1 MLSVTQ
7 CAQKSHKLIR
17 PKLLSE
23 AQMNNRRPLVRLPAS
38 SSHFDT
44 RAIFCRSRFSFSLA
58 VAACRP
64 YSSPTILLPILLLLT
79 GGRGGRVRVGVG
91 GSSAGTRHTCG
102 ASFASAF
109 ALGAAATNKRNM
121 FRRSRAHTDPT
132 RSIVVN
138 ANTNN
143 NGGAE
148 SKDELPTKWDD
159 IHVTDL
165 SSHLNKCVPPLT
177 SSCHK
182 GSSGRVGVLGGSAR
196 YTGAP
201 YYAAMAA
208 LRTGADLAFVFCAK
222 EAEIPIKSYSPE
234 LMVASVYSAAEFDA
248 LVSKEQK
255 LRSEI
260 QEELVGDYAIAAE
273 KDENS
278 LAKVETKQ
286 EQLIQEMVSSVVETF
301 DRLHVLIVGPG
312 LGRCPLVLRAAAK
325 IIAEAKERKLPMVID
340 ADGLYLLTLKENA
353 GLLAGHHRCV
363 LTPNAIEVKRLT
375 QSMVSSEVKN
385 NLDNSGNAKT
395 EDTTA
400 KGAFGSDKSPPG
412 SPTPGRLQT
421 AWADSPEHKASSDMT
436 AFERSTE
443 GIVIVKKG
451 AMDVIFS
458 TTLEALHVSRRSMLC
473 KEEGG
478 LKRSGGIGDI
488 LSGCI
493 GTFVAW
499 NRILS
504 SSNKPP
510 AIMAEDDEDKSEES
524 THDNLLLG
532 VWTACCITRRAT
544 RYAFE
549 DKRRGMTA
557 PDVLHEISRTVDEMT
572 GSSIA
577 VENEEEV

>member
-1 MLSVTQ
+1 
-7 CAQKSHKLIR
+7 
-17 PKLLSE
+17 
-23 AQMNNRRPLVRLPAS
+23 
-38 SSHFDT
+38 
-44 RAIFCRSRFSFSLA
+44 
-58 VAACRP
+58 
-64 YSSPTILLPILLLLT
+64 
-79 GGRGGRVRVGVG
+79 
-91 GSSAGTRHTCG
+91 
-102 ASFASAF
+102 
-109 ALGAAATNKRNM
+109 
-121 FRRSRAHTDPT
+121 
-132 RSIVVN
+132 
-138 ANTNN
+138 
-143 NGGAE
+143 
-148 SKDELPTKWDD
+148 
-159 IHVTDL
+159 
-165 SSHLNKCVPPLT
+165 
-177 SSCHK
+177 
-182 GSSGRVGVLGGSAR
+182 VGVLGGSAR

-234 LMVASVYSAAEFDA
+234 LMVASVYNAAEFDA

-260 QEELVGDYAIAAE
+260 QEEMVGDYDTSAE

-278 LAKVETKQ
+278 LAKVEEKQ

-301 DRLHVLIVGPG
+301 DRLHVLIIGPG
-312 LGRCPLVLRAAAK
+312 LGRCPLVLKAAAK

-353 GLLAGHHRCV
+353 GLVAGYDRCV
-363 LTPNAIEVKRLT
+363 LTPNAIEVRRLT
-375 QSMVSSEVKN
+375 QAMVSSSEVK

-421 AWADSPEHKASSDMT
+421 AWAESPEHKASSDMT

-451 AMDVIFS
+451 PVDVIFS

-499 NRILS
+499 NRILPS
-504 SSNKPP
+504 RNKPP
-510 AIMAEDDEDKSEES
+510 AIMAEDDEDKTAKS

-549 DKRRGMTA
+549 EKRRGMTA

-572 GSSIA
+572 GSSIV

>member
-1 MLSVTQ
+1 
-7 CAQKSHKLIR
+7 
-17 PKLLSE
+17 
-23 AQMNNRRPLVRLPAS
+23 MNNRRPLVRLPAS
-38 SSHFDT
+38 SSRFDT

-64 YSSPTILLPILLLLT
+64 YSSPTILLPILLLIT
-79 GGRGGRVRVGVG
+79 GGRGRRFSGV
-91 GSSAGTRHTCG
+91 SSAGTRHTCG

-109 ALGAAATNKRNM
+109 ALGAAATNKSNM

-132 RSIVVN
+132 RSISTVVN
-138 ANTNN
+138 VNTNN
-143 NGGAE
+143 NGGA
-148 SKDELPTKWDD
+148 ELPTKWDD

-165 SSHLNKCVPPLT
+165 SSHLRKCVPPLT

-234 LMVASVYSAAEFDA
+234 LMVASVYNAAEFDA

-260 QEELVGDYAIAAE
+260 QEEMVGDYATSAE

-278 LAKVETKQ
+278 LAKVEEKQ

-340 ADGLYLLTLKENA
+340 ADGLYLLTLKENTGLVA
-353 GLLAGHHRCV
+353 GYDRCV

-375 QSMVSSEVKN
+375 QAMISSSEVKN
-385 NLDNSGNAKT
+385 LDKSGNAKT

-412 SPTPGRLQT
+412 SPTSGRLQT
-421 AWADSPEHKASSDMT
+421 AWADSPEHEASSDMT

-443 GIVIVKKG
+443 GIVICKKG
-451 AMDVIFS
+451 ELDVIFS
-458 TTLEALHVSRRSMLC
+458 TTVEVHVSRRSMLC

-504 SSNKPP
+504 SRNKPP
-510 AIMAEDDEDKSEES
+510 AIMAEDDEDKTAKS

-549 DKRRGMTA
+549 EKRRGMTA

>member
-7 CAQKSHKLIR
+7 CAHKSHKLIR

-58 VAACRP
+58 GAARRP
-64 YSSPTILLPILLLLT
+64 YSSPTILLPILLLIT
-79 GGRGGRVRVGVG
+79 GGKGGRVSGV
-91 GSSAGTRHTCG
+91 SSAGTRHTCG

-109 ALGAAATNKRNM
+109 ALGAAATNKNNM

-138 ANTNN
+138 VNTNN

-148 SKDELPTKWDD
+148 STDELPTKWDD

-165 SSHLNKCVPPLT
+165 SSHLHKCVPPLT

-234 LMVASVYSAAEFDA
+234 LMVASVYSAADFDA

-260 QEELVGDYAIAAE
+260 QEEMVGDYAISVE

-278 LAKVETKQ
+278 LAEVETKQ

-375 QSMVSSEVKN
+375 QAMVSSEVKN

-499 NRILS
+499 NRILK

-510 AIMAEDDEDKSEES
+510 AIMVEDDEDKTEES

-549 DKRRGMTA
+549 EKRRGMTA
-557 PDVLHEISRTVDEMT
+557 PDVLREISRTVDEMT

>member
-7 CAQKSHKLIR
+7 CAHKSHKLIR

-58 VAACRP
+58 GAARRP
-64 YSSPTILLPILLLLT
+64 YSSPTILLPILLLIT
-79 GGRGGRVRVGVG
+79 GGKGGRVSGV
-91 GSSAGTRHTCG
+91 SSAGTRHTCG

-109 ALGAAATNKRNM
+109 ALGAAATNKNNM

-138 ANTNN
+138 VNTNN

-148 SKDELPTKWDD
+148 STDELPTKWDD

-165 SSHLNKCVPPLT
+165 SSHLHKCVPPLT

-234 LMVASVYSAAEFDA
+234 LMVASVYSAADFDA

-260 QEELVGDYAIAAE
+260 QEEMVGDYAISVE

-278 LAKVETKQ
+278 LAEVETKQ

-312 LGRCPLVLRAAAK
+312 LGRCPLVMRAAAK

-375 QSMVSSEVKN
+375 QAMVSSEVKN

-499 NRILS
+499 NRILK

-510 AIMAEDDEDKSEES
+510 AIMVEDDEDKTEES

-549 DKRRGMTA
+549 EKRRGMTA
-557 PDVLHEISRTVDEMT
+557 PDVLREISRTVDEMT

>member
-1 MLSVTQ
+1 
-7 CAQKSHKLIR
+7 
-17 PKLLSE
+17 
-23 AQMNNRRPLVRLPAS
+23 MNNRRPLVRLPAS
-38 SSHFDT
+38 SSRFDT
-44 RAIFCRSRFSFSLA
+44 RANFCRSRFSFSLA

-64 YSSPTILLPILLLLT
+64 YSSPTILLPILLLIT
-79 GGRGGRVRVGVG
+79 GGRDRRFSSG

-109 ALGAAATNKRNM
+109 ALGAAATNKSNM

-132 RSIVVN
+132 RSISTVVN

-165 SSHLNKCVPPLT
+165 SSHLRKCVPPLT

-234 LMVASVYSAAEFDA
+234 LMVASVYNAAEFDA

-260 QEELVGDYAIAAE
+260 QEEMVGDYAISAE
-273 KDENS
+273 KDESS
-278 LAKVETKQ
+278 LAEVEAKQ

-353 GLLAGHHRCV
+353 GLVAGYNRLI

-375 QSMVSSEVKN
+375 QAMASRDVK
-385 NLDNSGNAKT
+385 NLDNSVNAKT

-451 AMDVIFS
+451 KMDVIFS

-473 KEEGG
+473 REEGG

-510 AIMAEDDEDKSEES
+510 AIMAEDDEDKTEKS

-549 DKRRGMTA
+549 KNRRGMTA
-557 PDVLHEISRTVDEMT
+557 PDVLREISRTVDEMT